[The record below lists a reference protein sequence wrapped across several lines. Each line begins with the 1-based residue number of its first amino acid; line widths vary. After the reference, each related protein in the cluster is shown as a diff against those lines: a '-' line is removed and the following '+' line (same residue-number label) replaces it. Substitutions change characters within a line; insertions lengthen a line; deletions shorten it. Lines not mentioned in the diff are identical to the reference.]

1 VIRAFKSFAQH
12 KGLNQM
18 TTISKTQTQTEAKG
32 FALYVGISE
41 QEAKEAGISLA
52 EIATALRETIANLV
66 PDKATET
73 YATLAIAPATAQ
85 GRNLDITRVALREP
99 KATATKQQAQ
109 EQKQA
114 AKGIVV
120 DLTRKRVFVDGQN
133 ANFTC
138 KEFELL
144 AFLIENTGRT
154 VSRNEIAAI
163 AERCGEP
170 TPNARTIDVHVRR
183 LRGKIEG
190 YEDIVRTA
198 RGKGYRFDKHPDVL
212 IEEL

>member
-1 VIRAFKSFAQH
+1 MSVATQ
-12 KGLNQM
+12 NP
-18 TTISKTQTQTEAKG
+18 TTTQARG

-41 QEAKEAGISLA
+41 AEAQAVGLSLA
-52 EIATALRETIANLV
+52 EIAGALKQTIASLI
-66 PDKATET
+66 PEKANET
-73 YATLAIAPATAQ
+73 YAAVALAPEDAT
-85 GRNLDITRVALREP
+85 GRNLDLTRLALQEPRAIKSKEGKIQERE
-99 KATATKQQAQ
+99 TV
-109 EQKQA
+109 

-120 DLTRKRVFVDGQN
+120 DLTRRRLFVDGRN
-133 ANFTC
+133 ALLTC

-154 VSRNEIAAI
+154 VTRDEIAGI
-163 AERCGEP
+163 AERCGET

-183 LRGKIEG
+183 LRSKIAG

-198 RGKGYRFDKHPDVL
+198 RGQGYRFDKHPDVL